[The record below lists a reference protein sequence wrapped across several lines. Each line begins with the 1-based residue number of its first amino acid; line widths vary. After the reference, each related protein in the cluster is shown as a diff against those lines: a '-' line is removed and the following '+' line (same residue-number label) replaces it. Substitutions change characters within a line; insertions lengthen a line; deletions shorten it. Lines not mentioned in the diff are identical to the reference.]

1 MQGLMFTLH
10 HLVSR
15 QSRRG
20 VSYMVS
26 VCGQD
31 VHSRQH
37 LLAHAG
43 VGHDAPGQSLRH
55 GAAQHVWPEEHLR
68 PGDVRQRAGDS
79 RWFMV
84 RGVCARRAL
93 TSRLCHVSGFRSF
106 PACWWRPRTAFS
118 TSTTWIHR
126 MEASVSLS
134 KNTGAC

>member
-10 HLVSR
+10 RLVSR

-20 VSYMVS
+20 VSYMVG

-31 VHSRQH
+31 VHGRQH

-68 PGDVRQRAGDS
+68 PGDVRQRAGD
-79 RWFMV
+79 
-84 RGVCARRAL
+84 
-93 TSRLCHVSGFRSF
+93 
-106 PACWWRPRTAFS
+106 
-118 TSTTWIHR
+118 
-126 MEASVSLS
+126 
-134 KNTGAC
+134 